1 MNYTEN
7 KLVNKYIEKELNR
20 TSKNESPIA
29 MIIAGQPG
37 GGKGGVEAYL
47 KEKIDRNSIT
57 IDPDTMRDFHPD
69 QKRLQKENDKTAAN
83 YTHEDASRWAEMLRD
98 IAIENK
104 RNIIIDGTLKSPDK
118 AEALCKMLK
127 EKGYKIEIHAI
138 AVNELQSKLGVV
150 ARYEASKNRD
160 GYGRWVPESVHDDAY
175 NGVLKS
181 LEVIE
186 EKKLADA
193 ICVHTRDDKNIYEN
207 RLNEEGK
214 YSQENPHV
222 VEKIIQQRA
231 KEFSQE
237 TKEQMK
243 DSIDKTMYL
252 MNKRNASQVDKN
264 YLFDLSSAINKKNSP
279 SLSKSR
285 VFELAR
291 QQVLA
296 RKSNEPQKKN
306 SVSNS
311 IKL

>member
-1 MNYTEN
+1 MKYTEN
-7 KLVNKYIEKELNR
+7 TEVNNRIQKDLDR
-20 TSKNESPIA
+20 TSEVQSPIV

-37 GGKGGVEAYL
+37 AGKSSVESYL
-47 KEKIDRNSIT
+47 KNELNKNVIT
-57 IDPDTMRDFHPD
+57 IDPDAMRRFHPD
-69 QKRLQKENDKTAAN
+69 QERLQKENDKTAAN

-150 ARYEASKNRD
+150 ARYEDGKNID
-160 GYGRWVPESVHDDAY
+160 GYGRWVPESVHDSAY

-186 EKKLADA
+186 EKKLADV

-214 YSQENPHV
+214 YSQENPHA

-243 DSIDKTMYL
+243 NSIDKTVYL
-252 MNKRNASQVDKN
+252 MNKRNAPQVDKN
-264 YLFDLSSAINKKNSP
+264 YLFDLSSAINKKNSQ
-279 SLSKSR
+279 SVSKSKA
-285 VFELAR
+285 FELAR

-296 RKSNEPQKKN
+296 RKSSEPQKKN

-311 IKL
+311 IKF

>member
-47 KEKIDRNSIT
+47 KEKIDCNSIT
-57 IDPDTMRDFHPD
+57 IDPDTMRNFHPD
-69 QKRLQKENDKTAAN
+69 QKCLQKENDKTAAN

-150 ARYEASKNRD
+150 ARYEDGKNID
-160 GYGRWVPESVHDDAY
+160 GYGRWVPESVHDSAY

-186 EKKLADA
+186 EKKLADV

-214 YSQENPHV
+214 YSQENPHA

-264 YLFDLSSAINKKNSP
+264 YLFDLSSAINKKTHH
-279 SLSKSR
+279 LY
-285 VFELAR
+285 
-291 QQVLA
+291 
-296 RKSNEPQKKN
+296 
-306 SVSNS
+306 
-311 IKL
+311 